1 MTDKYNKTTKE
12 KRMKQKTSLLV
23 LTLSTVLFAGCSN
36 TATDAKPAEKPVA
49 KAVVV
54 KAPVAPVVN
63 PLEARAKDAINE
75 ATTANKIAKRVGF
88 DWNVTYKML
97 KKANKD
103 LKAGKYQAAID
114 KATTAREYALIGLEQ
129 SETAKTAGPR
139 LRK

>member
-1 MTDKYNKTTKE
+1 
-12 KRMKQKTSLLV
+12 MKQKTSLLV

-54 KAPVAPVVN
+54 KAPVTPVVN
-63 PLEARAKDAINE
+63 PLEAKAKDAINE
-75 ATTANKIAKRVGF
+75 ATTANKIAKKTGF

-97 KKANKD
+97 KKASKD
-103 LKAGKYQAAID
+103 LKAGKFQAAID
-114 KATTAREYALIGLEQ
+114 KATTAKEYALIGLEQ

>member
-1 MTDKYNKTTKE
+1 
-12 KRMKQKTSLLV
+12 MKQKTSLLV

-36 TATDAKPAEKPVA
+36 TATNAKPAEKPVA

>member
-1 MTDKYNKTTKE
+1 
-12 KRMKQKTSLLV
+12 MKQKTSLLV

-54 KAPVAPVVN
+54 KAPVVIKKVN
-63 PLEARAKDAINE
+63 PLEAKAKEAINE
-75 ATTANKIAKRVGF
+75 ATTANKIAKKTGF

-97 KKANKD
+97 KKASKD

-114 KATTAREYALIGLEQ
+114 KATTAKEYALIGLEQ

>member
-1 MTDKYNKTTKE
+1 
-12 KRMKQKTSLLV
+12 
-23 LTLSTVLFAGCSN
+23 
-36 TATDAKPAEKPVA
+36 VA